1 MNLREK
7 ERIGERGNLELLVI
21 RSVGGFQV
29 DASGS
34 KKKNEEE
41 DKFRGS
47 PHKSSVAEGRKNKN
61 KTTKKKY
68 KESGR
73 TGGKKK

>member
-1 MNLREK
+1 M
-7 ERIGERGNLELLVI
+7 
-21 RSVGGFQV
+21 
-29 DASGS
+29 DASGI

-47 PHKSSVAEGRKNKN
+47 PHKSSVADGRKNKN
-61 KTTKKKY
+61 KNKTKKKKY